1 MNTGLQRCARFGI
14 QACESVTST
23 RVATC
28 LPPEWTLGPWPQPG
42 PARAPHVTLPSPR
55 LRRPLR
61 VPATSPL
68 KCSRGQMLVI
78 LVNYVTFIRT

>member
-28 LPPEWTLGPWPQPG
+28 LPPEWTLGPWPQLG
-42 PARAPHVTLPSPR
+42 PARAPHVTLPPPS
-55 LRRPLR
+55 
-61 VPATSPL
+61 
-68 KCSRGQMLVI
+68 Q
-78 LVNYVTFIRT
+78 VTAARAGDVAP